1 MRPYPTGNIFTGEM
15 KNVSP
20 YLFVYG
26 TLLDKQNEFGAY
38 LNANCSFYAD
48 GKFKGGLYDMGEYP
62 GAIIDNKGSNYVHG
76 KIYQLNNTKQ
86 VFKQLDHYEGFGP
99 DEAQP
104 NLFVRE
110 LVSVEA
116 ADTTVECWVY
126 LYNLPVDG
134 FRMIESGV
142 YSK

>member
-1 MRPYPTGNIFTGEM
+1 M
-15 KNVSP
+15 KNGSP

-38 LNANCSFYAD
+38 LNANCTFYAD
-48 GKFKGGLYDMGEYP
+48 GRFKGRLYDMGEYP
-62 GAIIDNKGSNYVHG
+62 GAVIDNKGSNYVHG
-76 KIYQLNNTKQ
+76 KIYRLNNTKQ

-116 ADTTVECWVY
+116 AETAVACWVY
-126 LYNLPVDG
+126 LYNLPVNG
-134 FRMIESGV
+134 FRLIESGV

>member
-1 MRPYPTGNIFTGEM
+1 M
-15 KNVSP
+15 KNGSP

-38 LNANCSFYAD
+38 INANCTFYAD
-48 GKFKGGLYDMGEYP
+48 GRFKGRLYDMGEYP
-62 GAIIDNKGSNYVHG
+62 GAVIDNKGSNYVHG

-86 VFKQLDHYEGFGP
+86 VFKHLDHYEGFGQ
-99 DEAQP
+99 DEPQP
-104 NLFVRE
+104 NLFVRG
-110 LVSVEA
+110 LVSVEVGE
-116 ADTTVECWVY
+116 TTVECWVY

-134 FRMIESGV
+134 FRLIESGT

>member
-1 MRPYPTGNIFTGEM
+1 M
-15 KNVSP
+15 KNESA

-38 LNANCSFYAD
+38 LNANCTFYAD
-48 GKFKGGLYDMGEYP
+48 GKFKGRLYDMGEYP
-62 GAIIDNKGSNYVHG
+62 GAVIDNKGRSYVHG
-76 KIYQLNNTKQ
+76 KIYQLINTKQ
-86 VFKQLDHYEGFGP
+86 VFKQLDHYEAFGP
-99 DEAQP
+99 KEAQP

-126 LYNLPVDG
+126 LYNLPVDEYWL
-134 FRMIESGV
+134 IESGV
-142 YSK
+142 YSGNR